1 MNFYVMCLEF
11 GGLLL
16 VVRGLLFI
24 LVRAIT
30 TVLRGS
36 SYRFK
41 QTQNFQL
48 IFIRYSTKGIIYFIL
63 QARLQHCIPKSLNA
77 AVKVKFILHRPL
89 CSVHQSRHPPSH
101 HFTNQTPTTEA
112 LMRNATHR
120 KKYKTFSQTHHQTKQ
135 PPPQPT
141 RPRTQPQ
148 TLFRHQEKKKEEVT
162 CRYKAR
168 QHIDQTVKPPTTTS
182 IVLKR

>member
-16 VVRGLLFI
+16 VVRGLRFI

-36 SYRFK
+36 SYRFQ

-48 IFIRYSTKGIIYFIL
+48 IFIRYSTKGIIYFFL

-89 CSVHQSRHPPSH
+89 CSVHQPRHPPSH
-101 HFTNQTPTTEA
+101 HFTNHGGINEK
-112 LMRNATHR
+112 RNAPKKSIKLFPRRTTRLNNLRRSQPDPTRNHKPSSGTR
-120 KKYKTFSQTHHQTKQ
+120 KKNRRSYV
-135 PPPQPT
+135 P
-141 RPRTQPQ
+141 
-148 TLFRHQEKKKEEVT
+148 
-162 CRYKAR
+162 
-168 QHIDQTVKPPTTTS
+168 I
-182 IVLKR
+182 